1 MRLTLTQFATLD
13 GVYQGPGSPDEDPSD
28 GFTRGGWMVPHM
40 DQTFIDQAAAW
51 LGRADALLLGRRTY
65 EAFAQAWPQI
75 TDADDPFTERM
86 NGLPKYVASHTLT
99 VTTWSPSTILRGDIV
114 AEVAQLKA
122 RRGRELQQHGSAR
135 LAQTLLAAGLIDELR
150 LIITPTVLGQG
161 RRLFPTEGPTVG
173 MRVTQNATAPGGL
186 TILVL
191 ETTSTAEFATYEG
204 VGSVNRS
211 AATG

>member
-1 MRLTLTQFATLD
+1 MRLTLTQFVTLD

-75 TDADDPFTERM
+75 TDPDDPFTERM

-99 VTTWSPSTILRGDIV
+99 DAPWSPSTILRGDIV

-122 RRGRELQQHGSAR
+122 QSGRELQLHGSAR
-135 LAQTLLAAGLIDELR
+135 LAQALLAAGLIDEVR
-150 LIITPTVLGQG
+150 LVITPTVLGQG
-161 RRLFPTEGPTVG
+161 RRLFPTEGPAVG
-173 MRVTQNATAPGGL
+173 MHVTHNSTTPGGL
-186 TILVL
+186 AILVV
-191 ETTSTAEFATYEG
+191 ETTSTAEFATYGG
-204 VGSVNRS
+204 VRSVDPS
-211 AATG
+211 AATD